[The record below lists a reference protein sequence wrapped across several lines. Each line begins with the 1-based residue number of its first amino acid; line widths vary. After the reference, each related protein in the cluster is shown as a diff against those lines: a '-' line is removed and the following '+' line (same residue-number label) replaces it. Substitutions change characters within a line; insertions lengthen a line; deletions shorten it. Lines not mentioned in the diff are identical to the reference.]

1 MNPFRAFKR
10 WRRRREIIRR
20 LVAFAKTKDGRKF
33 IEEINRGNLILA
45 DLDAA
50 ELGAENPYAGTTLRI
65 RLPNDYKFS
74 DAPRLKQ
81 APEKESPKDHF
92 IRIGDG
98 WLDA

>member
-20 LVAFAKTKDGRKF
+20 LVAYAKTKDGRKF
-33 IEEINRGNLILA
+33 IEEMNRGNLILA

-50 ELGAENPYAGTTLRI
+50 ELGAENPYVGKTLRI
-65 RLPNDYKFS
+65 RLPNDFVVR
-74 DAPRLKQ
+74 DGPRLR
-81 APEKESPKDHF
+81 ELPKDHF
-92 IRIGDG
+92 VHIGGG